1 MTDVRQNSS
10 KGSAMAQTASEKIAS
25 FVLNFDPATITAA
38 SRHVAARALY
48 DTIVCALAG
57 VQEPASQLSLQ
68 YAQGQTGPHMA
79 TVWATGQKL
88 SLEMAA
94 LVNGTMG
101 HALDFDDVSSPLR
114 GHPTVAILPA
124 VIALGESLQ
133 AQGRDIITAYIVGFE
148 VTLRLARAIV
158 DEQYAKG
165 WHSTASIATFGA
177 TVACAHLL
185 KLNHAQ
191 IVNALGI
198 TVSQVAGTRQNFGTM
213 SKPFQAGQANAVALR
228 AVILAKLGFDASAK
242 ALDGDLGYT
251 TLYAD
256 KMDLH
261 GELDQL
267 GRLPLEIE
275 RSGIEVKKYPLC
287 YATHRTIDGLL
298 DMLKDTPFKF
308 EQLDHVDIQTNYRAT
323 VPLIH
328 SRPQTG
334 LEGKFSMQYA
344 VAAAL
349 HDGEVVLKTFED
361 AAVQRSAIQAFLP
374 KVSVTE
380 GAPPLYPRWAELT
393 VYLKDGTVLKRRV
406 EKLRGSKEHP
416 LTDAELIVKGA
427 DCCSFGHFNTS
438 AAELAQTC
446 FTLDQQ
452 PLTVL
457 LKSLTTAVQASKV
470 SSKIAA

>member
-25 FVLNFDPATITAA
+25 FVLNFDPGTITAA

-79 TVWATGQKL
+79 TVWATGQKV

-133 AQGRDIITAYIVGFE
+133 ALGRDIINAYIVGFE

-165 WHSTASIATFGA
+165 WHSTASIATFGV

>member
-25 FVLNFDPATITAA
+25 FVLNFDPGTITAA

-79 TVWATGQKL
+79 TVWATGQKV

-133 AQGRDIITAYIVGFE
+133 ALGRDIINAYIVGFE

-228 AVILAKLGFDASAK
+228 AVMLAKLGFDASAK

-361 AAVQRSAIQAFLP
+361 AAVQRAAIQAFLP

>member
-1 MTDVRQNSS
+1 
-10 KGSAMAQTASEKIAS
+10 MAQTASEKIAS
-25 FVLNFDPATITAA
+25 FVLNFDPGTITAA

-57 VQEPASQLSLQ
+57 AQEPASQLSLQ

-79 TVWATGQKL
+79 TVWATGQKV

-148 VTLRLARAIV
+148 VSLRLARAIV

-165 WHSTASIATFGA
+165 WHSTASIATFGT

-228 AVILAKLGFDASAK
+228 AVMLAKLGFDASAK
-242 ALDGDLGYT
+242 ALDGDLGYA

-361 AAVQRSAIQAFLP
+361 AAVQRAAIQAFLP
-374 KVSVTE
+374 KV
-380 GAPPLYPRWAELT
+380 
-393 VYLKDGTVLKRRV
+393 RRPCTPA
-406 EKLRGSKEHP
+406 GQ
-416 LTDAELIVKGA
+416 
-427 DCCSFGHFNTS
+427 N
-438 AAELAQTC
+438 
-446 FTLDQQ
+446 
-452 PLTVL
+452 
-457 LKSLTTAVQASKV
+457 
-470 SSKIAA
+470 